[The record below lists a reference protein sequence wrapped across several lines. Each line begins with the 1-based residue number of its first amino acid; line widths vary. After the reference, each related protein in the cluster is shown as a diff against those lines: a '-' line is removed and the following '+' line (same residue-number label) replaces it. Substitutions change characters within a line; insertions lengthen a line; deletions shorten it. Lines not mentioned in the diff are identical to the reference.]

1 MREKLAVRIID
12 GHAVTI
18 PIRLWAGVIL
28 ISAKDFTPKAM
39 RKGNYYV
46 PVSRK
51 SRAGIAYNSAIPID
65 KMNYMVQAGR
75 VSQVPVFRG

>member
-1 MREKLAVRIID
+1 MREKLAVRSVD
-12 GHAVTI
+12 GHAVTV
-18 PIRLWAGVIL
+18 PIRLWAGITL

-51 SRAGIAYNSAIPID
+51 SGNGVVYNSVMAVD
-65 KMNYMVQAGR
+65 RLNYKVQAGR

>member
-1 MREKLAVRIID
+1 MRERLAVRSVD
-12 GHAVTI
+12 GHAVTV
-18 PIRLWAGVIL
+18 PIMLWAGVTL
-28 ISAKDFTPKAM
+28 ISAKDFTLKTK

-51 SRAGIAYNSAIPID
+51 SSTGVIYNSVMEID
-65 KMNYMVQAGR
+65 RLNYKVQAGR

>member
-1 MREKLAVRIID
+1 MREKLAVRTVD
-12 GHAVTI
+12 GHTVTV
-18 PIRLWAGVIL
+18 PIRFYAGVVL
-28 ISAKDFTPKAM
+28 IDAKTKTPKVL

-46 PVSRK
+46 PVVRESK
-51 SRAGIAYNSAIPID
+51 AGVKHNSVIPID

>member
-1 MREKLAVRIID
+1 MREKLAARSVD
-12 GHAVTI
+12 GHVVTV
-18 PIRLWAGVIL
+18 PIRLWAGVTL

-51 SRAGIAYNSAIPID
+51 SKAGVKYNSVIPVD

-75 VSQVPVFRG
+75 VSQVPVFRA

>member
-28 ISAKDFTPKAM
+28 ISAKDFTPKAK

-51 SRAGIAYNSAIPID
+51 SSTGVVYNSVMEVD
-65 KMNYMVQAGR
+65 RLNYKVQAGR